1 MVLWIMPFFFFFLSA
16 CSACA
21 FPLGIK
27 LPAFSGIKINTPPIV
42 RKIMS
47 FSTHGKHAVVFLS
60 AFVSLSSPFTS
71 FPHFAFHSAATP
83 LLLFAYKARM
93 FNPLLSAVFS
103 IQKRRQSKHRRL
115 FRNTLNAFI
124 FPSALPDILWTTP
137 SNAPKTIDNTV

>member
-27 LPAFSGIKINTPPIV
+27 LPAFSGIKNKQTANCTENHV
-42 RKIMS
+42 V
-47 FSTHGKHAVVFLS
+47 FHAVVFLS

-124 FPSALPDILWTTP
+124 FPSALPGILWTTP